1 MLFTRLA
8 DLAQRRGKR
17 VLVLAAVLFVAA
29 AAFGA
34 GVADHLAP
42 YGADDPDTESVR
54 ADRVLEDAGYRQTG
68 LVVLVDGVDASTAAG
83 RDRIEALSDQLRD
96 QPEVASVSSYLDDRS
111 PDFVSVGGDA
121 TYIAA
126 SLKPT
131 DDKRAQDAAERI
143 ADELEG

>member
-1 MLFTRLA
+1 MMFSRLA

-54 ADRVLEDAGYRQTG
+54 ADDVLEDAGYRGTG
-68 LVVLVDGVDASTAAG
+68 LVVLVDGVDVVHRRRPRARRA
-83 RDRIEALSDQLRD
+83 
-96 QPEVASVSSYLDDRS
+96 RS
-111 PDFVSVGGDA
+111 PASSA
-121 TYIAA
+121 TSRRSRASRATSTIARRT
-126 SLKPT
+126 SSPT
-131 DDKRAQDAAERI
+131 TATRPTSPRA
-143 ADELEG
+143 